1 MQIGEDLLHACIRLE
16 GPALFNADGRHH
28 AFDLR
33 SEIIFGFTL
42 NEIMEFFEERV
53 VVWQDGVHLFGG

>member
-1 MQIGEDLLHACIRLE
+1 MPTPNL
-16 GPALFNADGRHH
+16 
-28 AFDLR
+28 